1 MLVLKI
7 IGTDGIDVSPFLLI
21 KKSIKRGI
29 DEIQLF
35 YNILLVIIYW
45 PFR

>member
-21 KKSIKRGI
+21 KKSITSGI

-35 YNILLVIIYW
+35 YSILLVIIYW